1 MTLQG
6 LRVRFP
12 PSPTGYLHVGGAR
25 TALFNWLL
33 ARRYGGVLVLRIED
47 TDRERSDEGHVE
59 VIRELLSAGS
69 NIDVP
74 ATPGCNWTPLFF
86 AAAQVRLHIPLRLS

>member
-1 MTLQG
+1 MW
-6 LRVRFP
+6 
-12 PSPTGYLHVGGAR
+12 YGAVLIATR
-25 TALFNWLL
+25 MNVDVKADHGACPIHL
-33 ARRYGGVLVLRIED
+33 AA
-47 TDRERSDEGHVE
+47 DEGHVE

-86 AAAQVRLHIPLRLS
+86 AAAQVKLHIPLRLS